1 GGRRHRTRPAPRA
14 GRHGEGH
21 AASRASRVWAH
32 RPLGHPQP
40 LRAHAV
46 DGPQGRRAPRTE
58 VRLRHR
64 RHRKPC
70 LPEKA
75 GDDEGPD
82 DGRRRFRR
90 TPGSNPHLPADDD
103 PDGPGRRG
111 DRHAG
116 RLPRTGRRLLR
127 GGVGVPDP
135 RHDLIDRTD
144 HDGGGRTRRR
154 IHCGVAD
161 LRDVRAHRSTEVR
174 RHSGGFSM
182 VETMVAIALLG
193 VIVVS
198 VVSAFSTVSLA
209 TQRYGVTTNLDRL
222 TRSEAEFIKS
232 QTYIRKGGAPY
243 RNLAAPGYA
252 FAVQILY
259 YNPVNQ
265 TFTAANNDVGLQE
278 IVLTVTATARGT
290 EILRF

>member
-1 GGRRHRTRPAPRA
+1 
-14 GRHGEGH
+14 
-21 AASRASRVWAH
+21 
-32 RPLGHPQP
+32 
-40 LRAHAV
+40 
-46 DGPQGRRAPRTE
+46 
-58 VRLRHR
+58 
-64 RHRKPC
+64 
-70 LPEKA
+70 
-75 GDDEGPD
+75 
-82 DGRRRFRR
+82 
-90 TPGSNPHLPADDD
+90 
-103 PDGPGRRG
+103 
-111 DRHAG
+111 
-116 RLPRTGRRLLR
+116 
-127 GGVGVPDP
+127 
-135 RHDLIDRTD
+135 
-144 HDGGGRTRRR
+144 
-154 IHCGVAD
+154 
-161 LRDVRAHRSTEVR
+161 
-174 RHSGGFSM
+174 M

-290 EILRF
+290 ETLRFFKVRP